1 MCRVHSIE
9 PVVIDDSWYNIMHKG
24 NPPKRADTIVYYDSI
39 AIGKKCK
46 DLKLDQEKNSCKKIK

>member
-1 MCRVHSIE
+1 MKFGIYKSNINRF
-9 PVVIDDSWYNIMHKG
+9 NIMHKG

-46 DLKLDQEKNSCKKIK
+46 DLKLDEENNSCKKLK

>member
-1 MCRVHSIE
+1 MK
-9 PVVIDDSWYNIMHKG
+9 NIIFQIIIIFFLITNNLKA

-46 DLKLDQEKNSCKKIK
+46 DLRLDQENYSCNELK